1 MTWEHILKSNPPPM
15 NREEGNFYNL
25 VNKRGFT
32 GNIFGFS
39 DNNRFSVM
47 TETKTDRQIT
57 SRMPQLKYTLESG
70 QSQDELKEWVNAFTR
85 SMEFVSGIVDSNSE
99 VEWVKNNVSVKGSS
113 GKNYSIE
120 TTKMNEG
127 CYEVITEEGV
137 KICIILSEE
146 LPAGD
151 NLGGLILTLLDDRSS
166 QKKIVGISDYLNQ
179 DTYIECP
186 FEGRKFR
193 IDIKNSEGK
202 CPTCQAGF
210 VIEDMSFEPQF
221 RAETEF
227 YVDPI
232 NTDKFRIG
240 RLSHWDIDYSI
251 ANKLFYK
258 ESPAEHFYNSDWV
271 KPDDWNDE
279 DDFMTMRRIITF
291 KIDEP
296 PFFTDAS
303 LKPLDDVKFGMSQG
317 KSFRNSVLFKDGREL
332 TVTGIAKIVK
342 EESGLD
348 DSSPVE
354 VDKYIKTLFDF
365 LVDYPFYYERYNFPM
380 ILGFEET
387 EHKNVIEGEGLKS
400 IYGYLGGYLEII
412 LQPDN
417 THTVKNVGNP
427 NTYEFYKSQKNLSS
441 IAILGNNMKWTEYL
455 KKSSTDNMESWEIA
469 LKSFIEEGKKI
480 GVPLSVME
488 ILQLA
493 KEATTSQSEGFETLH
508 RPTFS
513 EDEEEEEDV

>member
-1 MTWEHILKSNPPPM
+1 MIEKEERVMSWEHILKSNPPPM
-15 NREEGNFYNL
+15 NREEGNFYSL
-25 VNKRGFT
+25 VNERGFT
-32 GNIFGFS
+32 GSIYGFLG
-39 DNNRFSVM
+39 NKLSVM
-47 TETKTDRQIT
+47 TEEKTGRQIT
-57 SRMPQLKYTLESG
+57 SRIPPLRDTLESG
-70 QSQDELKEWVNAFTR
+70 QRQDKLKEWVNAFTR

-99 VEWVKNNVSVKGSS
+99 VEWVEDNVSVKGSS
-113 GKNYSIE
+113 GKNYSIKTRE
-120 TTKMNEG
+120 MNEG
-127 CYEVITEEGV
+127 CYEVSTEEGV
-137 KICIILSEE
+137 KICIVLSEE

-151 NLGGLILTLLDDRSS
+151 NLGGLILTLLDDRST
-166 QKKIVGISDYLNQ
+166 QKNIEGISDYLNQ

-186 FEGRKFR
+186 FEDTKFR
-193 IDIKNSEGK
+193 IDIKNDEGK

-240 RLSHWDIDYSI
+240 RLSNWDVDYSST
-251 ANKLFYK
+251 NKLFYK
-258 ESPAEHFYNSDWV
+258 ESSEEHFYNSDWV
-271 KPDDWNDE
+271 KPDDWVNMND
-279 DDFMTMRRIITF
+279 FTTMRRIIAF

-296 PFFTDAS
+296 PFFAS
-303 LKPLDDVKFGMSQG
+303 ANLTPLDDAKFGMSQG
-317 KSFRNSVLFKDGREL
+317 KSFRNSVLYKDGREL
-332 TVTGIAKIVK
+332 TFTGIAKIVR
-342 EESGLD
+342 EESGFD
-348 DSSPVE
+348 DSSIGYS
-354 VDKYIKTLFDF
+354 YIKTLFNF
-365 LVDYPFYYERYNFPM
+365 LVDYPYYYERYNFPM

-387 EHKNVIEGEGLKS
+387 EHKNV
-400 IYGYLGGYLEII
+400 YGYLGGYLEII

-427 NTYEFYKSQKNLSS
+427 DTYEFYKSQKNLSS
-441 IAILGNNMKWTEYL
+441 IAILDNNMKWTEYL